1 MSESTSAPANHAKPT
16 AVMSSPKRFSGR
28 RHQANT
34 PVPMK
39 LSPMSGPRI
48 ASTTFWSSWLLVR
61 TMRDV
66 DGGEQHPDDEERD
79 QCAAEA
85 GHACDSRAAV
95 PPAR

>member
-1 MSESTSAPANHAKPT
+1 MSDSTSAPANHAKPT
-16 AVMSSPKRFSGR
+16 AVISSPKRFSGR

-48 ASTTFWSSWLLVR
+48 AVDDLLVVVAAR
-61 TMRDV
+61 QDDRDV

-95 PPAR
+95 PRAR